1 VVVLAVTAMWASECT
16 WIGNFP
22 FELSVICPHDE
33 YRMVPEQEVGHYLQ
47 HPKAVV
53 YLIFRCPLPERADEV
68 DSFEREEYA
77 GGVPSM
83 CVLGVKNASPVS
95 RILRNLYRVVTGTF
109 RHS

>member
-1 VVVLAVTAMWASECT
+1 MVVLAVMAMWASECT
-16 WIGNFP
+16 WIDNSP
-22 FELSVICPHDE
+22 FELSVICSHDE

-47 HPKAVV
+47 HPKAVL
-53 YLIFRCPLPERADEV
+53 YLIFRWHLPERADES

-95 RILRNLYRVVTGTF
+95 RILRNLYRVVTRTF
-109 RHS
+109 SHS

>member
-1 VVVLAVTAMWASECT
+1 MVVLAVTAMWASECT

-68 DSFEREEYA
+68 DSFEREECA
-77 GGVPSM
+77 GGVPLM
-83 CVLGVKNASPVS
+83 CDWGLRMLRPS
-95 RILRNLYRVVTGTF
+95 RGYKISIV
-109 RHS
+109 

>member
-1 VVVLAVTAMWASECT
+1 VVVLAVMAMWALECT
-16 WIGNFP
+16 WIGNSP
-22 FELSVICPHDE
+22 FVVGVIFSHDE
-33 YRMVPEQEVGHYLQ
+33 YRLVPELEVGHYLQ